1 MDRRTREAVRY
12 LGYGKNAADERTLAL
27 IENAFA
33 GLDTAAAPKSV
44 CRIFD
49 LELRADGCIVIGN
62 MEIRSRS
69 LGRNLKDC
77 KKAVLFGATLGEGV
91 DRLIRRESLADMA

>member
-1 MDRRTREAVRY
+1 MDRQTREAVRY

-49 LELRADGCIVIGN
+49 LEMRADGCIVIGKSGA
-62 MEIRSRS
+62 EVWAGTERTAKRQCS
-69 LGRNLKDC
+69 LGRRSEK
-77 KKAVLFGATLGEGV
+77 
-91 DRLIRRESLADMA
+91 